1 MRRLPALTAM
11 KIFEVVGQ
19 TRSFTRAAERL
30 NLTQSAVSRQVRNL
44 EEQLGEALFIRRH
57 HDLELTESGAELYA
71 TLQDALHNVELTVRS
86 IMEKSSGARLRLNAP
101 PTFARRWL
109 MPRLP
114 SLRAAMPD
122 VDISISTDLQD
133 NLGERSL
140 LDCAIRFGDGEWP
153 LMQVSHLM
161 NERHVAVCAP
171 SLLHGASA
179 ITGADLSRFTFLH
192 VLASSNQRY
201 LTWRHWL
208 DAAGLAEVDT
218 RGGLEFDLLDLA
230 IEAAVNGMGVT
241 VADRHMITPQ
251 LEQRLLTT
259 IMDVEVPG
267 HQSYWLVT
275 RRERGESDR
284 LLAFKAWLDAEIACE
299 TTTQP

>member
-44 EEQLGEALFIRRH
+44 EEQLGEALFIRKH

-86 IMEKSSGARLRLNAP
+86 IMEKSSGARLRVNAP
-101 PTFARRWL
+101 PTFVRRWL

-114 SLRAAMPD
+114 SLRAALPG
-122 VDISISTDLQD
+122 VDISISTDLED

-153 LMQVSHLM
+153 LMQVSRLM
-161 NERHVAVCAP
+161 TERHVAVSAP
-171 SLLHGASA
+171 TLLDGEGPIS
-179 ITGADLSRFTFLH
+179 GDDLSRFTFLH
-192 VLASSNQRY
+192 VLAASNQRY

-208 DAAGLAEVDT
+208 DAAGFPEVDT

-230 IEAAVNGMGVT
+230 IEAAVSGLGVT
-241 VADRHMITPQ
+241 VADRNMIAPLLKQ
-251 LEQRLLTT
+251 GALTT
-259 IMDVEVPG
+259 IMDVEVAG

-275 RRERGESDR
+275 RRERGASDKIA
-284 LLAFKAWLDAEIACE
+284 AFKLWLDAEIEAAASAV
-299 TTTQP
+299 

>member
-11 KIFEVVGQ
+11 KIFEVAGQ

-57 HDLELTESGAELYA
+57 HDLELTESGAALYA

-101 PTFARRWL
+101 PTFVRRWL
-109 MPRLP
+109 MPRLS
-114 SLRAAMPD
+114 SLRDALPG

-161 NERHVAVCAP
+161 TERHVAVCAP
-171 SLLHGASA
+171 SLLKGQAAVS
-179 ITGADLSRFTFLH
+179 GGDLSRFTFVH

-208 DAAGLAEVDT
+208 DAAGLADVDT

-241 VADRHMITPQ
+241 VADRNMIAPLLDHGQ
-251 LEQRLLTT
+251 LAT

-275 RRERGESDR
+275 RRERSESDKVAGFR
-284 LLAFKAWLDAEIACE
+284 AWLERELSA
-299 TTTQP
+299 